1 MYSYLNQNQEENLIE
16 GIRFE
21 VSLAQQIV
29 ESEEFILNNAY
40 GRCNMLNT
48 NPGLLEALDKVKILN
63 TMPDGYM
70 TIQMV
75 ADYFEV
81 SVETIRTSIKRNQE
95 ELFMNGL
102 VVLKGEELKG
112 YLSNDFVKFII
123 NFAKIR
129 HLTLLNR
136 RVILNI
142 AMLLRDSIIA
152 KAIRYTILNVLDT
165 DEGKILLQQEVER
178 LTKERDR
185 YKNAYEEIYP
195 LYIELK
201 EKLKEKDKDLLL
213 YCDIKNTSLERMCIA
228 ENKLRRAEEE
238 LQEYRRRELYEV
250 EEEIPEGVSVYYDP
264 RNGYKPT
271 PRYPRIY

>member
-1 MYSYLNQNQEENLIE
+1 MYSYYLNQNQEENLIE

-48 NPGLLEALDKVKILN
+48 NPRLPEALDKVKILN

-75 ADYFEV
+75 ANYFEV
-81 SVETIRTSIKRNQE
+81 PINTIKATVNRNQE

-112 YLSNDFVKFII
+112 YLSNDFVSCIMQLT
-123 NFAKIR
+123 KIR

-250 EEEIPEGVSVYYDP
+250 EEIPEGVSVYYDP